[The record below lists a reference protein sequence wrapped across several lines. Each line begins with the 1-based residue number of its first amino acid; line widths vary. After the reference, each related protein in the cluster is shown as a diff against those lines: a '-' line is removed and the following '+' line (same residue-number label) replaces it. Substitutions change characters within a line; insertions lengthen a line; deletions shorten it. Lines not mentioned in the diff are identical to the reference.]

1 VAFSSLRP
9 LQSRNFSL
17 VWSSALVS
25 NIGSWMETVA
35 LGTLI
40 TLKTHNPL
48 WTALVMAAAFVPM
61 GLMSPIG
68 GALADRL
75 DRRKWLIV
83 TTLAEALFAGVLTV
97 FVAVGYDPPWLLVLM
112 AFFGGASGAIGFP
125 AYQSM
130 LPDLVER
137 DDLLAAVSLSSAQW
151 NMGRVVGPALAGIVL
166 VAWSPAAAFGI
177 NTISFGAVVLALCFV
192 RLPHHKRVDANDN
205 LLERLAGGFKIAMGE
220 PGCRSAI
227 LLISIVAILGSPFIG
242 LVASEAIDGL
252 HRNAG
257 GPAVLTTAQG
267 IGAVIGALALAPI
280 AKAIGQRIVVS
291 VALGAFC
298 VAIVLYGLSPTLPL
312 AAVAIGAVGATYI
325 CVLSGLNTVVQLRA
339 PEAARG
345 RVLSI
350 YMMALGLLYP
360 LGLVLEG
367 AIGRSIGV
375 RTMTAWSGVLLGAV
389 LIVLALARPNV
400 FRSLVVQRNGN
411 HGLDTAMPE
420 INEVD
425 LAGGIR
431 LEEAEEANPNSG

>member
-1 VAFSSLRP
+1 MQFSSLRP
-9 LQSRNFSL
+9 LRSRNFSL

-25 NIGSWMETVA
+25 NVGSWMETVA

-61 GLMSPIG
+61 GLMAPIG

-75 DRRKWLIV
+75 DRRRWLIV
-83 TTLAEALFAGVLTV
+83 TTIAEASFAAILTV
-97 FVAVGYDPPWLLVLM
+97 LVALHQDPPWVLVLM
-112 AFFGGASGAIGFP
+112 SFFGGASGAIGFP

-130 LPDLVER
+130 LPDLVEK

-166 VAWSPAAAFGI
+166 VVWSPAAAFGI
-177 NTISFGAVVLALCFV
+177 NAVSFGAVVLALCFV
-192 RLPHHKRVDANDN
+192 HLPVRVRPDDRETLMGRLK
-205 LLERLAGGFKIAMGE
+205 GGVRIAFSE
-220 PGCRSAI
+220 AGCRSSI
-227 LLISIVAILGSPFIG
+227 ILISIVGLIGSPFIG

-252 HRNAG
+252 HRRAG

-267 IGAVIGALALAPI
+267 IGAVIGALALAPL

-291 VALGAFC
+291 TALTAFC
-298 VAIVLYGLSPTLPL
+298 LAIVLYGLSPSLPL
-312 AAVAIGAVGATYI
+312 AALSIAFVGASYI

-360 LGLVLEG
+360 LGLVIQG
-367 AIGRSIGV
+367 AITRSVGV
-375 RTMTAWSGVLLGAV
+375 RAMTTWSGVVLAAV
-389 LIVLALARPNV
+389 LAAIALLRPDV
-400 FRSLVVQRNGN
+400 FRSLAVSRNS
-411 HGLDTAMPE
+411 DRPFDPAVPE
-420 INEVD
+420 IAEAD
-425 LAGGIR
+425 LAAR
-431 LEEAEEANPNSG
+431 LDP